1 MNEIG
6 LWNII
11 TGAVIPIAIALFAG
25 VWYVR
30 RNRKIDTFNRAAE
43 KFRAAFHDELMFL
56 DPVMTICPGNVYDLL
71 DVAFN
76 KHRAA
81 IEEFIPILRDISS
94 FDAGGLEEAWNE
106 YHRIEEAPYQHHNGL
121 IQYSGRTCGDS
132 EARRRKLLAKRRIER
147 ILYYAQNR

>member
-1 MNEIG
+1 MSEVGFWTIF
-6 LWNII
+6 
-11 TGAVIPIAIALFAG
+11 TGVVIPIVTGIL
-25 VWYVR
+25 YVR

-56 DPVMTICPGNVYDLL
+56 DPVMTICPGDVHDLL
-71 DVAFN
+71 DAAFN

-81 IEEFIPILRDISS
+81 IEEFMPILRDVSS

-106 YHRIEEAPYQHHNGL
+106 YHRIEEAPDQHHNGL
-121 IQYSGRTCGDS
+121 IQYAGQPVCGSS